1 MNRIEDEID
10 QQQLIIW
17 MLCNKR
23 IGKCCKKLNYF
34 NIWIQ
39 VVRATTTKKRNE
51 SKKNSKKYRVSKQNG
66 QLCIISFTM
75 DEQ

>member
-1 MNRIEDEID
+1 MDVM
-10 QQQLIIW
+10 QQANWKMLQKTQLFYY
-17 MLCNKR
+17 LDSSSSGN
-23 IGKCCKKLNYF
+23 N
-34 NIWIQ
+34 N
-39 VVRATTTKKRNE
+39 KKRNE